1 MSTVY
6 RAAIGFGCMGTEI
19 AKDVWRRNR
28 DVDEDEDEGKSVER
42 YDYDEDLI
50 ALDHYEDK
58 SEPTNVFVGE
68 LIYTSS
74 WGKSVGPSNKTEMDP
89 EFLMRYVKDAGF
101 VASFIEHWGVEPK
114 MVLFMQ
120 LG

>member
-1 MSTVY
+1 MGTVY

-28 DVDEDEDEGKSVER
+28 DMDDEDDEKSTER
-42 YDYDEDLI
+42 YDFEEDLI
-50 ALDHYEDK
+50 ALDNYEDK
-58 SEPTNVFVGE
+58 GDPTNVFVGE

-74 WGKSVGPSNKTEMDP
+74 WGKSVGSSNNANMDP
-89 EFLMRYVKDAGF
+89 EFLMRYVKDAEF